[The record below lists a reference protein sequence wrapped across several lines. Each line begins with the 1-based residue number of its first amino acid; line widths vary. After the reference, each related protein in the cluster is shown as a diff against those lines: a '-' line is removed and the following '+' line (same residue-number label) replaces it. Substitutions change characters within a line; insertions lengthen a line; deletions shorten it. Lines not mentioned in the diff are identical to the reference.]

1 MVRPIDV
8 PTESGGDPA
17 EPTRG
22 EPAERPVAAE
32 LVVSYVRRLIE
43 SGEITAGDRL
53 PPERELA
60 TLIGV
65 SRPSVRA
72 GLQSLAAVGAVES
85 RRGAGT
91 FVSSGPPLLD
101 SNPLPLF
108 AALHGIGDG
117 SVFETRRVLEI
128 DLAGL
133 AAERATDEH
142 VMRISD
148 EIMEMLA
155 ARNDPQQFL
164 VFDIRFHRAVAQA
177 AGNPLLF
184 ALLEMVAELFYDQRR
199 TTVYRWRGADEA
211 SEQHLR
217 IYRAIRDRDPDR
229 ARAEMDAHLL
239 WAERVQQQEAADGP
253 GGTDGATRGRGSGTE

>member
-1 MVRPIDV
+1 
-8 PTESGGDPA
+8 
-17 EPTRG
+17 
-22 EPAERPVAAE
+22 
-32 LVVSYVRRLIE
+32 VVTYIRRLIE
-43 SGEITAGDRL
+43 SGEIAAGDRL

-91 FVSSGPPLLD
+91 FVASGPPLLE

-108 AALHGIGDG
+108 AALHGIDDG
-117 SVFETRRVLEI
+117 SVYEARRVLEI

-133 AAERATDEH
+133 AAQRATDQL
-142 VMRISD
+142 VVAISD

-164 VFDIRFHRAVAQA
+164 VHDIRFHRAVALA

-199 TTVYRWRGADEA
+199 QTVYRWRGADQA
-211 SEQHLR
+211 SDQHRR
-217 IYRAIRDRDPDR
+217 IYQAIRDRDPDR
-229 ARAEMDAHLL
+229 ARTEMDSHLS
-239 WAERVQQQEAADGP
+239 WAERVQQQETAQASGDGGP
-253 GGTDGATRGRGSGTE
+253 APPDGTS

>member
-1 MVRPIDV
+1 
-8 PTESGGDPA
+8 
-17 EPTRG
+17 
-22 EPAERPVAAE
+22 
-32 LVVSYVRRLIE
+32 VVSYIRRLIE
-43 SGEITAGDRL
+43 SGDIRAGDRL

-91 FVSSGPPLLD
+91 FVSSGPPLLE

-117 SVFETRRVLEI
+117 SVYEARRVLEI

-133 AAERATDEH
+133 AARRATDQQI
-142 VMRISD
+142 VAISD

-155 ARNDPQQFL
+155 ARNDPQRFL
-164 VFDIRFHRAVAQA
+164 VYDIRFHRAVALA

-199 TTVYRWRGADEA
+199 QTVYRWRGADEA
-211 SEQHLR
+211 SDQHRR
-217 IYRAIRDRDPDR
+217 IYQAIRDRDPQR
-229 ARAEMDAHLL
+229 ARVEMDAHLS
-239 WAERVQQQEAADGP
+239 WAERVQQQETVQGGGGSDPDSLVGP
-253 GGTDGATRGRGSGTE
+253 A